1 MRTPVRKFGV
11 VYASIVGLVA
21 LWAWY
26 TDIRLLHSPT
36 EHLLPDL
43 LLGLVSLPSSKSLEP
58 LCDKWPALCQM
69 PFVQLAWFTV
79 CGALQV
85 GIVFLLSL
93 LMPKK
98 SRNLV

>member
-1 MRTPVRKFGV
+1 MRTSVRIFGV
-11 VYASIVGLVA
+11 AYAAIVGLAV

-26 TDIRLLHSPT
+26 TDIRLLHSLK

-43 LLGLVSLPSSKSLEP
+43 LLELVSLPLSKSLEP
-58 LCDKWPALCQM
+58 LYDKWPALFQT
-69 PFVQLAWFTV
+69 PFMQLAWITA

-93 LMPKK
+93 LIPKK
-98 SRNLV
+98 SRTLT